1 MSNDEARFAYLGFDV
16 SSTGAGAVLLDN
28 EGTVMKAWCWQSD
41 DPSVDARR
49 NGLFQWAFTIL
60 VADGYAAPGFTS
72 FSIEA
77 AIFRGKSSANL
88 AKAHGAVQC
97 LVADSWGVYAPQSV
111 KATAHH
117 ATGVVTSTRAGE
129 ESVGKEP
136 MAVAAALA
144 MKPEEMKLLA
154 LASEG
159 FPDPL
164 KAFGDVIDAYWVA
177 RTDMAAVAATRM
189 NGD

>member
-1 MSNDEARFAYLGFDV
+1 MTTNEAHFAYLGFDV

-49 NGLFQWAFTIL
+49 NSLFQWAFTIL

-88 AKAHGAVQC
+88 AKAHGAAQC

-117 ATGVVTSTRAGE
+117 ATGVVTSTGAGQ

-136 MAVAAALA
+136 MADAAALA
-144 MKPEEMKLLA
+144 LTLSEWSKLA
-154 LASEG
+154 TASAG
-159 FPDPL
+159 HKDPN

-177 RTDMAAVAATRM
+177 RTDMAAVAATR
-189 NGD
+189 GEG